1 MRSQSHLLVANLIQ
15 IGLKS
20 KNTYSTQARFK
31 RLIFMRHFKQCS
43 TSTRMN
49 QLFQPKSVGTQKRI
63 FLSISKNL
71 PKNNNR
77 LMRKLFVMLKLPL
90 RKKPKQK
97 NKQSTTLKQ
106 NLPHGKMN
114 KIIFLPQVK
123 LLNLNTTTILEQRTM
138 SYSRT
143 KKTSSLSIG
152 QILRK
157 FTNGNSNKSKIRKK
171 RKLLNLTN
179 G

>member
-1 MRSQSHLLVANLIQ
+1 
-15 IGLKS
+15 
-20 KNTYSTQARFK
+20 
-31 RLIFMRHFKQCS
+31 MRHFKQCS

-49 QLFQPKSVGTQKRI
+49 LLFQPRSVGTQKRI

-77 LMRKLFVMLKLPL
+77 LMNKLFVMLKLPL

-97 NKQSTTLKQ
+97 NKQSMTLKQ
-106 NLPHGKMN
+106 NLPHGKTN

-123 LLNLNTTTILEQRTM
+123 LLNLNIMIILKQRTM
-138 SYSRT
+138 NYSRT
-143 KKTSSLSIG
+143 KKSSSLSIG

-157 FTNGNSNKSKIRKK
+157 STNGNSNKSKIRKR
-171 RKLLNLTN
+171 RKSLNLMN